1 MDPIHDV
8 KPAKMLQ
15 APRGNTEA
23 LQTHAATIIRNEK
36 AAKIEDKNGVL
47 QPVTDAGGRECMQRL
62 ILDVQSTARSLGESA
77 QATVER
83 AVAKETNP
91 VMHRICI
98 MSYLL
103 LCCCSLF
110 AKCCSLMCPI

>member
-15 APRGNTEA
+15 ALRGNIEA

-36 AAKIEDKNGVL
+36 AAKTADKNGVL

-62 ILDVQSTARSLGESA
+62 ILDVQFTAHSLGESA
-77 QATVER
+77 QANVER

-91 VMHRICI
+91 VMPRSCI
-98 MSYLL
+98 PYCYFMLIMHSYFVAL
-103 LCCCSLF
+103 
-110 AKCCSLMCPI
+110 A